1 MRVRTTL
8 VFDQDLWI
16 AMRMEV
22 EKRRLAGEKA
32 TLSGIIARLLR
43 AAIAGQVRKP

>member
-8 VFDQDLWI
+8 SVPEDVWI
-16 AMRMEV
+16 AMRVEV

-32 TLSGIIARLLR
+32 TLSGIIAKLLR